1 MAITKKQIEELL
13 KDMAE
18 GDDVTETLQ
27 GIEGISQTVE
37 VPFDVNNLT
46 IDDYKAILETNKAIQ
61 GYNQSQIDSFVSR
74 GVETFKTGK
83 MQEYIDEAIKKAT
96 IPPDETPE
104 QKSIRELQEK
114 LAEMEKKE
122 QEANKALAKTQLAK
136 ETRGYLKEQYKDF
149 NFDIPDTIL
158 ERCLS
163 EDFDSTKG
171 VVDGLVGFV
180 TETLKADRASYY
192 NTNNPQPPTNEPS
205 NTPKKM
211 SLTEAMQYANEH
223 PEVDV
228 KTLI

>member
-1 MAITKKQIEELL
+1 MAITKKQLEELL

-18 GDDVTETLQ
+18 GDDVTEALQ

-37 VPFDVNNLT
+37 VPFDANSLT
-46 IDDYKAILETNKAIQ
+46 VDDYKAILETNKAIQ

-74 GVETFKTGK
+74 GVETFKNGK

-104 QKSIRELQEK
+104 QKAIRELQEK
-114 LAEMEKKE
+114 LDLMEEKE
-122 QEANKALAKTQLAK
+122 RAANKELAKTQLAK
-136 ETRGYLKEQYKDF
+136 DTRGYLKEQYKDY

-158 ERCLS
+158 ERCLG

-171 VVDGLVGFV
+171 IVDSLVKFM
-180 TETLKADRASYY
+180 TETLKADRASYF
-192 NTNNPQPPTNEPS
+192 NTNNPQPPINDPN

-223 PEVDV
+223 PEVDI

>member
-1 MAITKKQIEELL
+1 MKKSELL
-13 KDMAE
+13 KLIENLGEEDVVNDLLLGTDIEEQIMSSALTLDNFKSRA
-18 GDDVTETLQ
+18 GDKEFKAYIDSLNDKHLNSVIKTMKENGTWENQFKDV
-27 GIEGISQTVE
+27 
-37 VPFDVNNLT
+37 
-46 IDDYKAILETNKAIQ
+46 LETKYPDLFKIEDPIVKQLREEMDQIKREKA
-61 GYNQSQIDSFVSR
+61 
-74 GVETFKTGK
+74 
-83 MQEYIDEAIKKAT
+83 EA
-96 IPPDETPE
+96 DR
-104 QKSIRELQEK
+104 Q
-114 LAEMEKKE
+114 
-122 QEANKALAKTQLAK
+122 LAKTQLAK